1 MFTFMAQVGNFWT
14 PKLECDIVAK
24 ERTYRTCRESELVQ
38 MTIKCTGDILLGE
51 NTLRCLALA
60 TIDKPLAKEKM
71 DLETRD
77 VTKYEVGTGLHILLR
92 GKTAELRL
100 DKILL

>member
-1 MFTFMAQVGNFWT
+1 MSLTF
-14 PKLECDIVAK
+14 
-24 ERTYRTCRESELVQ
+24 S
-38 MTIKCTGDILLGE
+38 GE

-77 VTKYEVGTGLHILLR
+77 VTKYEVGFIR
-92 GKTAELRL
+92 AFINVQDSRVRPKKYRWFRFP
-100 DKILL
+100 K

>member
-1 MFTFMAQVGNFWT
+1 MSLTF
-14 PKLECDIVAK
+14 
-24 ERTYRTCRESELVQ
+24 S
-38 MTIKCTGDILLGE
+38 GE

-77 VTKYEVGTGLHILLR
+77 VTKYEVGFKPVFH
-92 GKTAELRL
+92 
-100 DKILL
+100 

>member
-1 MFTFMAQVGNFWT
+1 LYAV
-14 PKLECDIVAK
+14 
-24 ERTYRTCRESELVQ
+24 
-38 MTIKCTGDILLGE
+38 LGE

-77 VTKYEVGTGLHILLR
+77 VSKYEV
-92 GKTAELRL
+92 K
-100 DKILL
+100 DKFLFVFCQFDSLNIQD

>member
-1 MFTFMAQVGNFWT
+1 MSLTF
-14 PKLECDIVAK
+14 
-24 ERTYRTCRESELVQ
+24 S
-38 MTIKCTGDILLGE
+38 GE

-77 VTKYEVGTGLHILLR
+77 VTKYEVGFGAFINVQDSR
-92 GKTAELRL
+92 VRPKKYRL
-100 DKILL
+100 PMVSVPRMI